1 MITSKKI
8 KSDLMKEGKIRFK
21 TVFASEKIPY
31 DLKIVELKDWCERFQ
46 KNCLTPVVEGNYTG
60 NLSFRSGRG
69 FVITASGLKNKENL
83 TNECFVYIQSYDEQT
98 NTFVVEGEKKPSSES
113 IMHHLI
119 YVNNEDVN
127 AVFHGHNDLIVRYAE
142 KLKLTITKKK
152 FESGSIKLA
161 KEVLKVLGDNK
172 LIVLKDHGF
181 VSLGTRMK
189 EAGELA
195 LTTLDEAKCKWFCQ

>member
-1 MITSKKI
+1 
-8 KSDLMKEGKIRFK
+8 MKEGKVRFK

-31 DLKIVELKDWCERFQ
+31 DAKFVELKDWCERFQ
-46 KNCLTPVVEGNYTG
+46 KNGLTPVVEGNYTG
-60 NLSFRSGRG
+60 NLSFRSGGG

-83 TNECFVYIQSYDEQT
+83 TNECFVYVQSYDEQT
-98 NTFVVEGEKKPSSES
+98 NTFVVGGKKKPSSES

-127 AVFHGHNDLIVRYAE
+127 AVFHGHNDLIIRYAE
-142 KLKLTITKKK
+142 KLKLTVTKKK
-152 FESGSIKLA
+152 FESGSIELA
-161 KEVLKVLGDNK
+161 KEVLKVLGNNK

-181 VSLGTRMK
+181 ISLGTRME

-195 LTTLDEAKCKWFCQ
+195 LTTLDEAKCEGVSQQSGISC

>member
-1 MITSKKI
+1 M
-8 KSDLMKEGKIRFK
+8 
-21 TVFASEKIPY
+21 
-31 DLKIVELKDWCERFQ
+31 
-46 KNCLTPVVEGNYTG
+46 
-60 NLSFRSGRG
+60 
-69 FVITASGLKNKENL
+69 
-83 TNECFVYIQSYDEQT
+83 FVYIQSYDEQT

-119 YVNNEDVN
+119 YVNNEDLN

-142 KLKLTITKKK
+142 KLKLTVTKKK
-152 FESGSIKLA
+152 FDPGSIELA

-181 VSLGTRMK
+181 VSLGTRME

-195 LTTLDEAKCKWFCQ
+195 LATLDEAKCEGVCQQS